1 MKYLCLL
8 LTLLATNAK
17 AQFLFG
23 QKYKDCIN
31 DKPCYYCGDTVAH
44 YKKRLNERLQYSLDH
59 GMQRW
64 VGTSG
69 TMYFE
74 VEIDSTGHSCVKS
87 TRDDIPMSDV
97 RNTLRMSI
105 NQLYDWQPAILNGR
119 PINST
124 VIIKTHFLGYRAN
137 ITFIKPGDLQ

>member
-1 MKYLCLL
+1 
-8 LTLLATNAK
+8 
-17 AQFLFG
+17 
-23 QKYKDCIN
+23 
-31 DKPCYYCGDTVAH
+31 VAH
-44 YKKRLNERLQYSLDH
+44 YKKRLNERFQFSLDH
-59 GMQRW
+59 GQQRW
-64 VGTSG
+64 VGTTG

-74 VEIDSTGHSCVKS
+74 VEVDSTGHSCVRSIK
-87 TRDDIPMSDV
+87 DEIPMPDV

-137 ITFIKPGDLQ
+137 ITFVKPGDY